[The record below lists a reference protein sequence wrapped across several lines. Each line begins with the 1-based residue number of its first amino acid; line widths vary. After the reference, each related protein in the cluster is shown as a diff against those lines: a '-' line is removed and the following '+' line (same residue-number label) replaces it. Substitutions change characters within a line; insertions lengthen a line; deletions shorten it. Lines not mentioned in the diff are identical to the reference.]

1 MAVARDRTRSYA
13 ARVVRAAIRPSVRR
27 YAAMSWMQLG
37 SRLLLLLVVLLPSV
51 VCTASLWGDTSTY
64 GFHDWDVMASHRY
77 LAKVSILDHGEFPGW
92 NPFACGGFPAWGYV
106 EGGTTVV
113 SPLLPL
119 YLLCELP
126 LALRLEILLM
136 GWLGAW
142 GSERAASRWTKSLAG
157 RALVVALF
165 AINGRFGLQ
174 AAAGHT
180 WHLAYALLP
189 WALYYFQRA
198 LAAPRWFAD
207 GLKLGVVFAWLVYAG
222 GIYPLPHTIL
232 ALTVLAAVEGGI
244 SRSFKPLTVLAVGG
258 LWGIGLAAPKLLPM
272 LATFARAPRLIE
284 SNEQLSL
291 THLWIAL
298 TSQAQGFYQRPAP
311 VRPYGWHEWGIYIG
325 TSGAV
330 LLLLGTAL
338 VWRKKA
344 WGVKLAALLFVLLG
358 LGAFHPLAPWPWM
371 HEHLPVFRSQHV
383 PSRFLYPAIL
393 LAALGLA
400 SGVGP
405 LLRRFGRRVAWAD
418 FALALAA
425 LGLALDIAAISAKP
439 MSEAFWMVPPPEL
452 ARSAE
457 FSFAERAPVQ
467 YLKRDWAEPMYLSML
482 ANTGVIR
489 CYGTPPFEG
498 VGALAKTHPRYRGEV
513 EFERPGQARIS
524 HFSPNRIEVETD
536 AVPPGTRVLVNMNKA
551 DGWEASAQ
559 TEAGERKL
567 QLLAGDRLA
576 AFAPEGA
583 RTLTFRYSPPYL
595 AHGLMVAACSLTFA
609 GYLSLRRRW
618 ERR

>member
-1 MAVARDRTRSYA
+1 
-13 ARVVRAAIRPSVRR
+13 
-27 YAAMSWMQLG
+27 MSWVQLG
-37 SRLLLLLVVLLPSV
+37 SRMLLLLVVLLPSIL
-51 VCTASLWGDTSTY
+51 CTASLWADTSTY

-77 LAKVSILDHGEFPGW
+77 LAKVSILEYGEFPGW

-119 YLLCELP
+119 YLVFDLP
-126 LALRLEILLM
+126 LALRLEVLLM

-142 GSERAASRWTKSLAG
+142 GSERAASRWTRSLAG
-157 RALVVALF
+157 RAFVVALF
-165 AINGRFGLQ
+165 AVNGRFGLQ

-180 WHLAYALLP
+180 WHFAYALLP

-198 LAAPRWFAD
+198 NAASRWFPD
-207 GLKLGVVFAWLVYAG
+207 GLKLGLVFAWLVYAG

-232 ALTVLAAVEGGI
+232 ALALLALVETGL
-244 SRSFKPLTVLAVGG
+244 SRSFKPLVVLAVGG

-284 SNEQLSL
+284 SSEQLSL

-325 TSGAV
+325 TSGTV
-330 LLLLGTAL
+330 LLLVGAAL
-338 VWRKKA
+338 VWRKKS
-344 WGVKLAALLFVLLG
+344 WGVKLASLVFLLLG
-358 LGAFHPLAPWPWM
+358 LGAFHPLAPWSLL
-371 HEHLPVFRSQHV
+371 HSLPVFRSHHV

-393 LAALGLA
+393 LAALGMA
-400 SGVGP
+400 SGVAP
-405 LLRRFGRRVAWAD
+405 LLRWFGRRAAWAD

-425 LGLALDIAAISAKP
+425 LGLAVDVATVAAKP
-439 MSEAFWMVPPPEL
+439 MSEAFWMVPPREL
-452 ARSAE
+452 HRAAE
-457 FSFAERAPVQ
+457 FSFAERAPLQ
-467 YLKRDWAEPMYLSML
+467 YQKRDWAEPMYLSML

-498 VGALAKTHPRYRGEV
+498 VGALAKTHPRYQGEV
-513 EFERPGQARIS
+513 EVERPGQAVIS
-524 HFSPNRIEVETD
+524 HFSPNRIEVQTD
-536 AVPPGTRVLVNMNKA
+536 AVPAGTRVLVNMNKA
-551 DGWEASAQ
+551 DGWEASAK
-559 TEAGERKL
+559 TASGERKL

-583 RTLTFRYSPPYL
+583 RSLTFRYSPPYL
-595 AHGLMVAACSLTFA
+595 GHGLMLAVCCLALAA
-609 GYLSLRRRW
+609 YLALRRRW
-618 ERR
+618 ELR